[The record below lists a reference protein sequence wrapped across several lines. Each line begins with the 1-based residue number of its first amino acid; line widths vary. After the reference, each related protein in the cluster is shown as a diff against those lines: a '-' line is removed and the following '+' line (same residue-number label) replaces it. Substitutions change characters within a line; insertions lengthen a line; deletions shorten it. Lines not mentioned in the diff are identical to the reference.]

1 VGQKILRRAAIL
13 LVLPLAAALGLEA
26 PRRSVS
32 GNISLSASPT
42 GARAYLSMALPF
54 DVLINASA
62 PLSLDREALSSS
74 SFTVKG
80 KLGWLS
86 LAVGKLKISDAA
98 GFLARPDLVSSR
110 GTSLLYSA
118 NLGNAGDP
126 LGIAAA
132 SPRLSLFLT
141 KSELYTCGALQ
152 YLLLERAARLAVSLG
167 ALLGGEDQGS
177 VIQRMKPW
185 IASGAGYC
193 VSNVSFLARLQL
205 YPDFEAACGDFFDFA
220 WLKAAAC
227 RLDISWRSPRQSIKG
242 FLYAEAGD
250 FVSATGKVA
259 SRDALAQIDYDA
271 DISCIPLVQ
280 NLSLGL
286 SAFSRQG
293 AAETV
298 AGTTPSFGTFPDY
311 LALKYWPDGG
321 EGHLSI
327 ENKELR
333 VGIFGA
339 VLVLGSSFS
348 GDVVKKPGEWSGKFG
363 FDLDIRS
370 AGPPAPQSAAS
381 RPTPSPSPAPQP
393 AALQLGLGFALQT
406 SCPEQEN
413 ASEADGD
420 FSDISEYEESEDA
433 SATVQTADSTLI
445 LDRALVVL
453 RAASGSFS
461 CRISVD
467 IPLGASD
474 SDALRVNARASAKMT
489 HFLLEVSGT
498 GDFEKAEK
506 RFSVASAH
514 LYVKIPL

>member
-62 PLSLDREALSSS
+62 PLSFDEEALGSS

-80 KLGWLS
+80 KLGGLS
-86 LAVGKLKISDAA
+86 LAAGKLKISDAA

-132 SPRLSLFLT
+132 SQRLSLFLT
-141 KSELYTCGALQ
+141 RGEPYTCGALQ
-152 YLLLERAARLAVSLG
+152 YLLLERAARLAIGLG
-167 ALLGGEDQGS
+167 TLLGGEDQGS
-177 VIQRMKPW
+177 VVHRLRPW
-185 IASGAGYC
+185 LASGAGYC
-193 VSNVSFLARLQL
+193 ASNVSFLARLQL
-205 YPDFEAACGDFFDFA
+205 YPDFEAASGDFFDFA

-227 RLDISWRSPRQSIKG
+227 RLDISWSSPRQKIKG

-259 SRDALAQIDYDA
+259 SRDALARIDYDA
-271 DISCIPLVQ
+271 DISCIPLVR
-280 NLSLGL
+280 NLSVSL
-286 SAFSRQG
+286 SAFSKQG
-293 AAETV
+293 VAETAV
-298 AGTTPSFGTFPDY
+298 QTTPSFGTFPDY

-321 EGHLSI
+321 EGDFSI

-348 GDVVKKPGEWSGKFG
+348 GAVVKKPGEWSGKFG
-363 FDLDIRS
+363 FDLDMRS
-370 AGPPAPQSAAS
+370 ARPPTPRSAAS
-381 RPTPSPSPAPQP
+381 QP
-393 AALQLGLGFALQT
+393 AASPSTAPQLGLGFALQT

-445 LDRALVVL
+445 LDRALIAL

-467 IPLGASD
+467 IPLRSSD
-474 SDALRVNARASAKMT
+474 SDALRVKIRASAKMA
-489 HFLLEVSGT
+489 HFLLEASGT
-498 GDFEKAEK
+498 ADFETAEK
-506 RFSVASAH
+506 RFSIASAH
-514 LYVKIPL
+514 FYVKIPL